1 MFVFLKELKMVE
13 NVVELGLFLVKW
25 FKFLFLVFLVFVSD
39 GIDFGFLFDLE
50 YDLLDEL
57 INFIELGLI
66 NGGDIN

>member
-1 MFVFLKELKMVE
+1 MVE